1 MRLSF
6 AALALLGLLAKAAPA
21 PAIQEHRAT
30 APWLPPF
37 RLMGNGYLKLRE
49 AQAKSVVDI
58 RYRDALGNYDTAA
71 LRRIRHLFRSH
82 SDQRE
87 GDISL
92 RLVELLGFVQ
102 DHFHPS
108 AMTLVSGYRSP
119 QHNAGIRAAGAQAA
133 KASLHTEGLAADVKL
148 SGINLSELWL
158 QLRELRVGG
167 VGYYRS
173 GAFLHIDTG
182 PPRFWEESTSRVSE
196 DLSGGNARVFA
207 RTEFDR
213 YADLVGASLKLHSV
227 TAFPLRVAKRAT
239 WDGSPGASVQL
250 AAGVGTKQNGDCI
263 EIAAYAPAYVLH
275 ITDAPANGRGRLLL
289 HTCEPRVG
297 KTPPEIESNPV
308 EVGL

>member
-1 MRLSF
+1 MRLVL
-6 AALALLGLLAKAAPA
+6 AALSLSVVFGSTVALASPEQRPAAA
-21 PAIQEHRAT
+21 A
-30 APWLPPF
+30 LPRF
-37 RLMGNGYLKLRE
+37 RLMGNGHLKLRE
-49 AQAKSVVDI
+49 AQGKSALDI
-58 RYRDALGNYDTAA
+58 RYRDGLGNYDAVA

-92 RLVELLGFVQ
+92 RLIELLAFVQ
-102 DHFHPS
+102 DRFRPK

-148 SGINLSELWL
+148 SGIDLSALWQ

-182 PPRFWEESTSRVSE
+182 PPRFWEETTSRVSE

-213 YADLVGASLKLHSV
+213 YGDLSGASLKLHSV
-227 TAFPLRVAKRAT
+227 TAFPLRVASHAT
-239 WDGSPGASVQL
+239 WDAITSASVLL
-250 AAGVGTKQNGDCI
+250 AAGVGTRQVGDCI
-263 EIAAYAPAYVLH
+263 EIDAYAPAYVLRVSD
-275 ITDAPANGRGRLLL
+275 TEVSGRGRLLL

-297 KTPPEIESNPV
+297 KTPHAIETNAV